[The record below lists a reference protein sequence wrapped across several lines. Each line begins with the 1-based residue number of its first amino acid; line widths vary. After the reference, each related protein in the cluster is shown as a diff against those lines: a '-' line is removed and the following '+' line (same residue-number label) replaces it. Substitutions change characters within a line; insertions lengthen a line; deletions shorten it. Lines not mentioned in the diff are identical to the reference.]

1 MSRIAR
7 VLRTLRT
14 HLDLRCRACSVCHTA
29 DVDPLASVGT
39 HLAED
44 DSMKRADLPLLLA
57 SDMVGSSR
65 GRFPLDPVRMQ
76 KAIFLLTQRGSD
88 TWQDLY
94 TYRPYNWGPY
104 SGQLSVDLDVLQA
117 TDQLVAEPFP
127 GSQYGT
133 FRATPLA
140 EKRVREAWAA
150 CSQPEQSF
158 LRTVRAYVT
167 SKSFNALLREVYAAY
182 PQYASKSLFNG

>member
-1 MSRIAR
+1 
-7 VLRTLRT
+7 
-14 HLDLRCRACSVCHTA
+14 
-29 DVDPLASVGT
+29 VGNGA

-44 DSMKRADLPLLLA
+44 DGVDRTDLPLLLA
-57 SDMVGSSR
+57 SDLVGVR
-65 GRFPLDPVRMQ
+65 GKFPLDPVRMQ

-88 TWQDLY
+88 AWQHFY

-104 SGQLSVDLDVLQA
+104 SGQLSVDLDLLQE

-133 FRATPLA
+133 FRATALA
-140 EKRVREAWAA
+140 ESRTLEAWRS
-150 CSQPEQSF
+150 CSEAERQF
-158 LRTVRAYVT
+158 LRAVRGYVT

-182 PQYASKSLFNG
+182 PDFATKSLFNG

>member
-1 MSRIAR
+1 M
-7 VLRTLRT
+7 
-14 HLDLRCRACSVCHTA
+14 D
-29 DVDPLASVGT
+29 
-39 HLAED
+39 
-44 DSMKRADLPLLLA
+44 RADLPLLLA
-57 SDMVGSSR
+57 SNVIGSGR

-76 KAIFLLTQRGSD
+76 KAIFLLTQRGSES
-88 TWQDLY
+88 WQHLY

-104 SGQLSVDLDVLQA
+104 SGQLSADLDLLQA

-140 EKRVREAWAA
+140 DRRVHQAWDACTEPEK
-150 CSQPEQSF
+150 SF
-158 LRTVRAYVT
+158 LRAVRDYVT

-182 PQYASKSLFNG
+182 PEYASKSLFHG